1 MTEQV
6 KKSAAKRAAEK
17 IKKDNENGARQAVIE
32 DLFFD
37 FHRSRVQIYWMNFW
51 RGIFF
56 GIGSVVGVTLFV
68 VISVAAKQNRRRFSS
83 LGRFY
88 KSVDRHHA
96 APPLT

>member
-68 VISVAAKQNRRRFSS
+68 VISVWLLSKTADVFPPLADFINQLIDTMQRRR
-83 LGRFY
+83 
-88 KSVDRHHA
+88 
-96 APPLT
+96 